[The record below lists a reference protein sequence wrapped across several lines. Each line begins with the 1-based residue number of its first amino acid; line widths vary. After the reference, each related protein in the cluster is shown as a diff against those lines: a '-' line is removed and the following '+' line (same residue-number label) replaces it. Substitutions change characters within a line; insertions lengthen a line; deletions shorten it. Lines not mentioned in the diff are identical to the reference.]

1 MRIDPN
7 PNSFSHSNEPAPTV
21 SVVLSTFNGARFL
34 AEQLDSLVEQR
45 ISEPLEILIRDDG
58 STDHTSEVLDQYRN
72 AHPNLFRTVATNGRR
87 IGPKESFIA
96 LLAEARGSYIAFC
109 DQDDVWHRDK
119 LARQLTALRELEA
132 RRSHDIPVLCC
143 SDAEVTD
150 AELNII
156 GPSYFLR
163 HGLFLRDDREQRLAR
178 LLFRNYV
185 IGATTMINRAL
196 ADRCL
201 IVPPEAIMHD
211 WWAALIATCLGE
223 VSVIRTPLI
232 RYRQHTAN
240 AIGSRTRSFPRS
252 PTEVRGY
259 LTWTRKRTEACLRQ
273 ARALAIAIDPDMTP
287 GQRDL
292 LGRYAEF
299 GEQAKWRRAVT
310 ILATR
315 AFKPGLLLNGVHM
328 YACLRARP

>member
-1 MRIDPN
+1 MGKE
-7 PNSFSHSNEPAPTV
+7 PNSKSLSYSNELVPTV

-58 STDHTSEVLDQYRN
+58 STDHTSEVLDQYRK
-72 AHPNLFRTVATNGRR
+72 AYPNLFRTVATNGRR
-87 IGPKESFIA
+87 IGAKESFVA

-109 DQDDVWHRDK
+109 DQDDVWHHDK
-119 LARQLTALRELEA
+119 LARQLAALRELEA
-132 RRSHDIPVLCC
+132 RRSPNMPLLCC

-156 GPSYFLR
+156 NPSYFLR
-163 HGLFLRDDREQRLAR
+163 HNIFLRDDREKRLAR

-196 ADRCL
+196 AERCL

-232 RYRQHTAN
+232 RYRQHAAN
-240 AIGSRTRSFPRS
+240 AIGSRRRGFPLS

-259 LTWTRKRTEACLRQ
+259 LTWARERTEDCLRQ
-273 ARALAIAIDPDMTP
+273 ARALAIAIGPELTP
-287 GQRDL
+287 GQRDM

-299 GEQAKWRRAVT
+299 GDQAKWRRVGT

>member
-1 MRIDPN
+1 MRKEPIS
-7 PNSFSHSNEPAPTV
+7 NSFSHSNEPAPTV
-21 SVVLSTFNGARFL
+21 SVVLSTYNGAGFL
-34 AEQLDSLVEQR
+34 AEQLDSLLEQR
-45 ISEPLEILIRDDG
+45 IPERLEILVRDDG
-58 STDHTSEVLDQYRN
+58 STDRTSEVLDQYRN
-72 AHPNLFRTVATNGRR
+72 AHPNLFRTLAADGRR

-109 DQDDVWHRDK
+109 DQDDVWHHDK
-119 LARQLTALRELEA
+119 LARQLAVLREIEA
-132 RRSHDIPVLCC
+132 RRGPGTPLLCC

-156 GPSYFLR
+156 SPSYFLR
-163 HGLFLRDDREQRLAR
+163 HSLFLRDDREQRLGR

-223 VSVIRTPLI
+223 VSVIRSPLI

-252 PTEVRGY
+252 PAEVRAY
-259 LTWTRKRTEACLRQ
+259 LTWARRRTEDCLRQ
-273 ARALAIAIDPDMTP
+273 ARALAIAIDPHLTP
-287 GQRDL
+287 GQREL

-299 GEQAKWRRAVT
+299 GEQAKWRRVLT
-310 ILATR
+310 ILVTR
-315 AFKPGLLLNGVHM
+315 AYKPGLLLNGVHM
-328 YACLRARP
+328 YACLSARP